1 MEFGEGYIL
10 RYFPQHPI
18 WVLVDDGR
26 AMTITRWNDSAI
38 MTVRW
43 LKSITLS
50 LHHTMELSTF
60 LRIRF
65 FARKWRQIWTFLRYT
80 NLTKQYRFALTIN
93 WNQGYSI
100 GPASGRLS
108 VRIPAATDLNR
119 KIQVVTAPPLNARQ
133 QVLVIRVLGDEHYIG
148 CPVSQLMCH
157 AKNPHCTMA
166 MSVEHKSKFSALF
179 Q

>member
-1 MEFGEGYIL
+1 
-10 RYFPQHPI
+10 
-18 WVLVDDGR
+18 
-26 AMTITRWNDSAI
+26 MTITRWNDSAI

-80 NLTKQYRFALTIN
+80 NLIHEAIDTQTRYTKQYRFAFTIN
-93 WNQGYSI
+93 WNQGYSV

-157 AKNPHCTMA
+157 AKIPHCTMA
-166 MSVEHKSKFSALF
+166 MSVEHKSKFSALY